1 MYMINNKYYYLKKI
15 KDKKKN
21 LDLLLLADPE
31 EEAIDKYIDNCEVF
45 EFYHRDIL
53 IGQGAVMELSSTVY
67 EIKNFAIYEKFHNCG
82 YGKILINLLC
92 EKYLENFKNRY
103 IIVGTSEQGVGFYKK
118 CGFQFSHIVKDFFI
132 TNYKQPIFENG
143 IQCKDM
149 FYLKFKEVTMENFA
163 YYTPTKVVFGK
174 DEEKNV
180 GKLAKDFGAKKVLI
194 HYGGGSAVRSGLIDR
209 IKTSLSEENIAFVE
223 LGGVKPNPRLSLIYE
238 GIKLAKENGVDF
250 ILAVGGGSVIDS
262 AKGIGYGVANPDIED
277 VWDLYIGKKKTQK
290 CAPIGVVL
298 TIAAAGSEMSS
309 GSVVTKED
317 EQLKRSYGCDN
328 ARPKFAV
335 MNPELT
341 YTLPKYQIACG
352 VVDIMMHTMERYF
365 SPVGN
370 LELTDKIAEGL
381 LKTMIKYGKLSLE
394 NPTNYEA
401 RAEIMW
407 ASSLAHNGLTGC
419 GGIGDWS
426 THQLEHDLGGVYDIA
441 HGAGL
446 AAVWGSW
453 ARYVYKE
460 NPRRFAQFAENVFG
474 IEKVGADEE
483 MAIKGIEAMENF
495 YKEIEMPISISETG
509 INLSDEDVEMLAE
522 KCSNNGTRYIGS
534 FKKLFKED
542 MAKIYSMVKK
552 AE

>member
-1 MYMINNKYYYLKKI
+1 MHMINNNYYYLKKI
-15 KDKKKN
+15 EDKKKN
-21 LDLLLLADPE
+21 LALLLLADPE
-31 EEAIDKYIDNCEVF
+31 EEAIDRYINDCEIF
-45 EFYHRDIL
+45 EFYHKDIL
-53 IGQGAVMELSSTVY
+53 IGQGAIKQLSSTIY

-82 YGKILINLLC
+82 YGKILIKLLC
-92 EKYLENFKNRY
+92 KKYLENFKN
-103 IIVGTSEQGVGFYKK
+103 IEILVGTSEQGVGFYKK
-118 CGFQFSHIVKDFFI
+118 CGFQFSHVIKDFFI

-149 FYLKFKEVTMENFA
+149 FYLKFKGVNMENFA

-180 GKLAKDFGAKKVLI
+180 GKLAKEFGAKKVLI
-194 HYGGGSAVRSGLIDR
+194 HYGGGSAVRSGLIDK
-209 IKTSLSEENIAFVE
+209 IKTSLTEENISFVE

-238 GIKLAKENGVDF
+238 GIKLAKENSVDF

-262 AKGIGYGVANPDIED
+262 AKGIGYGIANPDIED

-298 TIAAAGSEMSS
+298 TIAAAGSEMSG

-328 ARPKFAV
+328 ARPKFAI

-381 LKTMIKYGKLSLE
+381 LRTMIKYGKLSLE
-394 NPTNYEA
+394 NPHNYEA

-446 AAVWGSW
+446 SAVWGSW

-460 NPRRFAQFAENVFG
+460 NPKRFVQFAENVFG
-474 IEKVGADEE
+474 IEKIGTDEE
-483 MAIKGIEAMENF
+483 VAIKGIEAMENF
-495 YKEIEMPISISETG
+495 YKDIEMPISISETG

-534 FKKLFKED
+534 FKKFFKED
-542 MAKIYSMVKK
+542 MAKIYSMAK
-552 AE
+552 

>member
-1 MYMINNKYYYLKKI
+1 
-15 KDKKKN
+15 
-21 LDLLLLADPE
+21 
-31 EEAIDKYIDNCEVF
+31 
-45 EFYHRDIL
+45 
-53 IGQGAVMELSSTVY
+53 
-67 EIKNFAIYEKFHNCG
+67 
-82 YGKILINLLC
+82 
-92 EKYLENFKNRY
+92 
-103 IIVGTSEQGVGFYKK
+103 
-118 CGFQFSHIVKDFFI
+118 
-132 TNYKQPIFENG
+132 
-143 IQCKDM
+143 
-149 FYLKFKEVTMENFA
+149 MENFA

-180 GKLAKDFGAKKVLI
+180 GKLAKEFGAKKVLI
-194 HYGGGSAVRSGLIDR
+194 HYGGGSAVRSGLIDK
-209 IKTSLSEENIAFVE
+209 IKTSLTEENISFVE

-238 GIKLAKENGVDF
+238 GIKLAKENSVDF

-262 AKGIGYGVANPDIED
+262 AKGIGYGIANPDIED

-298 TIAAAGSEMSS
+298 TIAAAGSEMSG

-328 ARPKFAV
+328 ARPKFAI

-352 VVDIMMHTMERYF
+352 IVDIMMHTMERYF

-381 LKTMIKYGKLSLE
+381 LRTMIKYGKLSLE
-394 NPTNYEA
+394 NPHNYEA

-446 AAVWGSW
+446 SAVWESW

-460 NPRRFAQFAENVFG
+460 NPKRFVQFAENVFG
-474 IEKVGADEE
+474 IEKIGTDEE
-483 MAIKGIEAMENF
+483 ISIKGIEAMENF
-495 YKEIEMPISISETG
+495 YKDIEMPISISETG
-509 INLSDEDVEMLAE
+509 INLSNEDVEMLAE

-542 MAKIYSMVKK
+542 MAKIYSM
-552 AE
+552 AR

>member
-1 MYMINNKYYYLKKI
+1 MYMINNNYYYLKKI
-15 KDKKKN
+15 EDKKKN
-21 LDLLLLADPE
+21 LALLLLADPE
-31 EEAIDKYIDNCEVF
+31 EEAIDKYINDCEIF
-45 EFYHRDIL
+45 EFYHKDIL
-53 IGQGAVMELSSTVY
+53 IGQGAIKQLSSTIY

-82 YGKILINLLC
+82 YGKILIKLLC
-92 EKYLENFKNRY
+92 KKYLENFKN
-103 IIVGTSEQGVGFYKK
+103 IEILVGTSEQGVGFYKK
-118 CGFQFSHIVKDFFI
+118 CGFQFSHVIKDFFI

-149 FYLKFKEVTMENFA
+149 FYLKFKGVNMENFA

-180 GKLAKDFGAKKVLI
+180 GKLAKEFGAKKVLI
-194 HYGGGSAVRSGLIDR
+194 HYGGGSAVRSGLIDK
-209 IKTSLSEENIAFVE
+209 IKTSLTEENISFVE

-238 GIKLAKENGVDF
+238 GIKLAKENSVDF

-262 AKGIGYGVANPDIED
+262 AKGIGYGIANPDIED

-298 TIAAAGSEMSS
+298 TIAAAGSEMSG

-370 LELTDKIAEGL
+370 LELTDTIAEGL
-381 LKTMIKYGKLSLE
+381 LRTMIKYGKLSLE
-394 NPTNYEA
+394 NPYNYEA

-446 AAVWGSW
+446 SAVWGSW

-460 NPRRFAQFAENVFG
+460 NPKRFVQFAENVFG
-474 IEKVGADEE
+474 IEKIGTDEE
-483 MAIKGIEAMENF
+483 ISIKGIEAMENF
-495 YKEIEMPISISETG
+495 YKDIEMPISISETG

-542 MAKIYSMVKK
+542 MAKIYSM
-552 AE
+552 AR

>member
-53 IGQGAVMELSSTVY
+53 IGQGAVMELSSIVY

-328 ARPKFAV
+328 ARPKFAI

-474 IEKVGADEE
+474 IKKIGTDEE
-483 MAIKGIEAMENF
+483 VAIKGIEAMENF
-495 YKEIEMPISISETG
+495 YKDIEMPISISETG

-542 MAKIYSMVKK
+542 MAKIYSMAK
-552 AE
+552 

>member
-1 MYMINNKYYYLKKI
+1 MYMINNNYYYLKKI
-15 KDKKKN
+15 EDKKKN
-21 LDLLLLADPE
+21 LALLLLADPE
-31 EEAIDKYIDNCEVF
+31 EEAIDKYINDCEIF
-45 EFYHRDIL
+45 EFYHKDIL
-53 IGQGAVMELSSTVY
+53 IGQGAIKQLSSTIY

-82 YGKILINLLC
+82 YGKILIKLLC
-92 EKYLENFKNRY
+92 KKYLENFKN
-103 IIVGTSEQGVGFYKK
+103 IEILVGTSEQGVGFYKK
-118 CGFQFSHIVKDFFI
+118 CGFQFSHVIKDFFV

-149 FYLKFKEVTMENFA
+149 FYLKFKGVNMENFA

-180 GKLAKDFGAKKVLI
+180 GKLAKEFGAKKVLI
-194 HYGGGSAVRSGLIDR
+194 HYGGGSAVRSGLIDK
-209 IKTSLSEENIAFVE
+209 IKTSLTEENISFVE

-238 GIKLAKENGVDF
+238 GIKLSKENSVDF

-262 AKGIGYGVANPDIED
+262 AKGIGYGIANPDIED

-298 TIAAAGSEMSS
+298 TIAAAGSEMSG

-381 LKTMIKYGKLSLE
+381 LRTMIKYGKLSLE
-394 NPTNYEA
+394 NPHNYEA

-446 AAVWGSW
+446 SAVWGSW

-460 NPRRFAQFAENVFG
+460 NPKRFVQFAENVFG
-474 IEKVGADEE
+474 IEKIGTDEE
-483 MAIKGIEAMENF
+483 ISIKGIEAMENF
-495 YKEIEMPISISETG
+495 YKDIEMPISISETG

-542 MAKIYSMVKK
+542 MAKIYSMAK
-552 AE
+552 

>member
-1 MYMINNKYYYLKKI
+1 MYMINNNYYYLKKI
-15 KDKKKN
+15 EDKKKN
-21 LDLLLLADPE
+21 LALLLLADPE
-31 EEAIDKYIDNCEVF
+31 EEAIDKYINDCEIF
-45 EFYHRDIL
+45 EFYHKDIL
-53 IGQGAVMELSSTVY
+53 IGQGAIKQLSSTIY

-92 EKYLENFKNRY
+92 KKYLENFKN
-103 IIVGTSEQGVGFYKK
+103 IEILVGTSEQGVGFYKK
-118 CGFQFSHIVKDFFI
+118 CGFQFSHVIKDFFV

-149 FYLKFKEVTMENFA
+149 FYLKFKGVNMENFA
-163 YYTPTKVVFGK
+163 YYTPTKVVLGK
-174 DEEKNV
+174 NEEKNV
-180 GKLAKDFGAKKVLI
+180 GKLAKEFGAKKVLI
-194 HYGGGSAVRSGLIDR
+194 HYGGGSAVRSGLIDK
-209 IKTSLSEENIAFVE
+209 IKTSLTEENISFVE

-238 GIKLAKENGVDF
+238 GIKLAKENSVDF

-262 AKGIGYGVANPDIED
+262 AKGIGYGIANPDIED

-298 TIAAAGSEMSS
+298 TIAAAGSEMSG

-381 LKTMIKYGKLSLE
+381 LRTMIKYGKLSLE
-394 NPTNYEA
+394 NPHNYEA

-446 AAVWGSW
+446 SAVWGSW

-460 NPRRFAQFAENVFG
+460 NPKRFVQFAENVFG
-474 IEKVGADEE
+474 IEKIGTDEE
-483 MAIKGIEAMENF
+483 VAIKGIEAMENF
-495 YKEIEMPISISETG
+495 YKDIEMPISISETG
-509 INLSDEDVEMLAE
+509 INLSNEDVEMLAE

-542 MAKIYSMVKK
+542 MAKIYSM
-552 AE
+552 AR

>member
-1 MYMINNKYYYLKKI
+1 MYMINNNYYYLKKI
-15 KDKKKN
+15 EDKKKN
-21 LDLLLLADPE
+21 LALLLLADPE
-31 EEAIDKYIDNCEVF
+31 EEAIDRYINDCEIF
-45 EFYHRDIL
+45 EFYHKDIL
-53 IGQGAVMELSSTVY
+53 IGQGAIKQLSSTIY

-82 YGKILINLLC
+82 YGKILIKLLC
-92 EKYLENFKNRY
+92 KKYLENFKN
-103 IIVGTSEQGVGFYKK
+103 IEILVGTSEQGVGFYKK
-118 CGFQFSHIVKDFFI
+118 CGFQFSHVIKDFFI

-194 HYGGGSAVRSGLIDR
+194 HYGGGSAVRSGLIDK
-209 IKTSLSEENIAFVE
+209 IKTSLTEENISFVE

-238 GIKLAKENGVDF
+238 GIKLSKENSVDF

-262 AKGIGYGVANPDIED
+262 AKGIGYGIANPDIED

-298 TIAAAGSEMSS
+298 TIAAAGSEMSG

-328 ARPKFAV
+328 ARPKFAI

-381 LKTMIKYGKLSLE
+381 LRTMIKYGKLSLE
-394 NPTNYEA
+394 NPYNYEA

-446 AAVWGSW
+446 SAVWGSW

-460 NPRRFAQFAENVFG
+460 NPKRFVQFAENVFG
-474 IEKVGADEE
+474 IEKIGTDEE
-483 MAIKGIEAMENF
+483 IAIKGIEAMENF
-495 YKEIEMPISISETG
+495 YKDIEMPISISETG

-542 MAKIYSMVKK
+542 MAKIYSMAK
-552 AE
+552 

>member
-1 MYMINNKYYYLKKI
+1 MYMINNNYYYLKKI
-15 KDKKKN
+15 EDKKKN
-21 LDLLLLADPE
+21 LALLLLADPE
-31 EEAIDKYIDNCEVF
+31 EEAIDKYINDCEIF
-45 EFYHRDIL
+45 EFYHKDIL
-53 IGQGAVMELSSTVY
+53 IGQGAIKQLSSTIY

-92 EKYLENFKNRY
+92 KKYLESFKN
-103 IIVGTSEQGVGFYKK
+103 IEILVGTSEQGVGFYKK
-118 CGFQFSHIVKDFFI
+118 CGFQFSHIIKDFFI

-149 FYLKFKEVTMENFA
+149 FYLKFKGVNMENFA

-194 HYGGGSAVRSGLIDR
+194 HYGGGSAVRSGLIDK
-209 IKTSLSEENIAFVE
+209 IKTSLTEESISFVE

-238 GIKLAKENGVDF
+238 GIKLAKENSVDF

-262 AKGIGYGVANPDIED
+262 AKGIGYGIANPDIED

-298 TIAAAGSEMSS
+298 TIAAAGSEMSG

-381 LKTMIKYGKLSLE
+381 LRTMIKYGKLSLE
-394 NPTNYEA
+394 NPHNYEA

-446 AAVWGSW
+446 SAVWGSW

-460 NPRRFAQFAENVFG
+460 NPKRFVQFAENVFG
-474 IEKVGADEE
+474 IEKIGTDEE
-483 MAIKGIEAMENF
+483 ISIKGIEAMENF
-495 YKEIEMPISISETG
+495 YKDIEMPISISETG
-509 INLSDEDVEMLAE
+509 INLSDKDVEILAE

-542 MAKIYSMVKK
+542 MAKIYSM
-552 AE
+552 AR

>member
-328 ARPKFAV
+328 ARPKFAI

-495 YKEIEMPISISETG
+495 YKDIEMPISISETG

-542 MAKIYSMVKK
+542 MAKIYSM
-552 AE
+552 AR

>member
-15 KDKKKN
+15 EDKKKN

-92 EKYLENFKNRY
+92 EKYLESFKNKD

-118 CGFQFSHIVKDFFI
+118 CGFQFSHIVKNFFI

-209 IKTSLSEENIAFVE
+209 IKTSLSEENISFVE

-328 ARPKFAV
+328 ARPKFAI

-446 AAVWGSW
+446 SAVWGSW
-453 ARYVYKE
+453 ARYVFKE

-474 IEKVGADEE
+474 IEKIGTDEE

-495 YKEIEMPISISETG
+495 YKDIEMPISISETG
-509 INLSDEDVEMLAE
+509 ITLSDEDVEMLAE

-542 MAKIYSMVKK
+542 MAKIYSM
-552 AE
+552 AR

>member
-1 MYMINNKYYYLKKI
+1 MYMINNNYYYLKKI
-15 KDKKKN
+15 EDKKKN
-21 LDLLLLADPE
+21 LALLLLADPE
-31 EEAIDKYIDNCEVF
+31 EEAIDKYINDCEIF
-45 EFYHRDIL
+45 EFYHKDIL
-53 IGQGAVMELSSTVY
+53 IGQGAIKQLSSTIY

-92 EKYLENFKNRY
+92 KKYLENFKN
-103 IIVGTSEQGVGFYKK
+103 IEILVGTSEQGVGFYKK
-118 CGFQFSHIVKDFFI
+118 CGFQFSHVIKDFFV

-149 FYLKFKEVTMENFA
+149 FYLKFKGVNMENFA
-163 YYTPTKVVFGK
+163 YYTPTKVVLGK
-174 DEEKNV
+174 NEEKNV
-180 GKLAKDFGAKKVLI
+180 GKLAKEFGAKKVLI
-194 HYGGGSAVRSGLIDR
+194 HYGGGSAVRSGLIDK
-209 IKTSLSEENIAFVE
+209 IKTSLTEENISFVE

-238 GIKLAKENGVDF
+238 GIKLAKENSVDF

-262 AKGIGYGVANPDIED
+262 AKGIGYGIANPDIED

-298 TIAAAGSEMSS
+298 TIAAAGSEMSG

-381 LKTMIKYGKLSLE
+381 LRTMIKYGKLSLE
-394 NPTNYEA
+394 NPHNYEA

-446 AAVWGSW
+446 SAVWGSW

-460 NPRRFAQFAENVFG
+460 NPKRFVQFAENVFG
-474 IEKVGADEE
+474 IEKIGTDEE
-483 MAIKGIEAMENF
+483 VAIKGIEAMENF
-495 YKEIEMPISISETG
+495 YKDIEMPISISETG
-509 INLSDEDVEMLAE
+509 INLSDKDVEILAE

-542 MAKIYSMVKK
+542 MAKIYSM
-552 AE
+552 AR

>member
-1 MYMINNKYYYLKKI
+1 MINNKYYYLKKI

-21 LDLLLLADPE
+21 LDVLLLADPE
-31 EEAIDKYIDNCEVF
+31 EKAIDKYIDNCEVF

-209 IKTSLSEENIAFVE
+209 IKTSLSEENISFVE

-328 ARPKFAV
+328 ARPKFAI

-446 AAVWGSW
+446 SAVWGSW
-453 ARYVYKE
+453 ARYVFKE

-474 IEKVGADEE
+474 IEKTGTDEE

-495 YKEIEMPISISETG
+495 YKDIEMPISISETG
-509 INLSDEDVEMLAE
+509 ITLSDEDVEMLAE

-542 MAKIYSMVKK
+542 MAKIYSM
-552 AE
+552 AR

>member
-250 ILAVGGGSVIDS
+250 ILAVGGGSIIDS

-328 ARPKFAV
+328 ARPKFAI

-542 MAKIYSMVKK
+542 MAKIYSM
-552 AE
+552 AR

>member
-15 KDKKKN
+15 EDKKKN

-45 EFYHRDIL
+45 EFYYRDIL
-53 IGQGAVMELSSTVY
+53 IGQGAVMELSSIVY

-92 EKYLENFKNRY
+92 EKYLESFKN
-103 IIVGTSEQGVGFYKK
+103 IEILVGTSEQGVGFYKK
-118 CGFQFSHIVKDFFI
+118 CRFQFSHIVKDFFI

-328 ARPKFAV
+328 ARPKFAI

-446 AAVWGSW
+446 SAIWGSW

-460 NPRRFAQFAENVFG
+460 NPKRFVQFAENVFE
-474 IEKVGADEE
+474 IEKIGTDEE
-483 MAIKGIEAMENF
+483 IAIKGIEAMENF
-495 YKEIEMPISISETG
+495 YKDIEMPISISEAG

-542 MAKIYSMVKK
+542 MAKIYSM
-552 AE
+552 AR

>member
-132 TNYKQPIFENG
+132 TKYKQPIFENG

-328 ARPKFAV
+328 ARPKFAI

-542 MAKIYSMVKK
+542 MAKIYSM
-552 AE
+552 AR

>member
-1 MYMINNKYYYLKKI
+1 MYMINNKYYYLKRI

-31 EEAIDKYIDNCEVF
+31 EEAIDKYINDCKVF
-45 EFYHRDIL
+45 EFYHKDIL
-53 IGQGAVMELSSTVY
+53 IGQGAIKQLSSTIY

-92 EKYLENFKNRY
+92 KKYLENFKN
-103 IIVGTSEQGVGFYKK
+103 IEILVGTSEQGVGFYKK
-118 CGFQFSHIVKDFFI
+118 CGFQFSHIIKDFFI

-149 FYLKFKEVTMENFA
+149 FYLKFKGVNMENFA

-180 GKLAKDFGAKKVLI
+180 GKLAKEFGAKKVLI
-194 HYGGGSAVRSGLIDR
+194 HYGGGSAVRSGLIDK
-209 IKTSLSEENIAFVE
+209 IKTSLTEESISFVE

-238 GIKLAKENGVDF
+238 GIKLAKENSVDF

-262 AKGIGYGVANPDIED
+262 AKGIGYGIANPDIED

-298 TIAAAGSEMSS
+298 TIAAAGSEMSG

-328 ARPKFAV
+328 ARPKFAI

-381 LKTMIKYGKLSLE
+381 LRTMIKYGKLSLE
-394 NPTNYEA
+394 NPHNYEA

-446 AAVWGSW
+446 SAVWESW

-460 NPRRFAQFAENVFG
+460 NPKRFVQFAENVFG
-474 IEKVGADEE
+474 IEKIGTDEE
-483 MAIKGIEAMENF
+483 IAIKGIEAMENF
-495 YKEIEMPISISETG
+495 YKDIEMPIYISETG
-509 INLSDEDVEMLAE
+509 INLSDENVEMLAE

-542 MAKIYSMVKK
+542 MAKIYSM
-552 AE
+552 AR

>member
-1 MYMINNKYYYLKKI
+1 MYMINNNYYYLKKI
-15 KDKKKN
+15 EDKKKN
-21 LDLLLLADPE
+21 LALLLLADPE
-31 EEAIDKYIDNCEVF
+31 EEAIDKYINDCEIF
-45 EFYHRDIL
+45 EFYHKDIL
-53 IGQGAVMELSSTVY
+53 IGQGAIKQLSSTIY

-92 EKYLENFKNRY
+92 KKYLENFKN
-103 IIVGTSEQGVGFYKK
+103 IKILVGTSEQGVGFYKK
-118 CGFQFSHIVKDFFI
+118 CGFQFSHVIKDFFI

-149 FYLKFKEVTMENFA
+149 FYLKFKGVNMENFA

-180 GKLAKDFGAKKVLI
+180 GKLAKEFGAKKVLI
-194 HYGGGSAVRSGLIDR
+194 HYGGGSAVRSGLIDK
-209 IKTSLSEENIAFVE
+209 IKTSLTEENISFVE

-262 AKGIGYGVANPDIED
+262 AKGIGYGIANPDIED

-298 TIAAAGSEMSS
+298 TIAAAGSEMSG

-328 ARPKFAV
+328 ARPKFAI

-381 LKTMIKYGKLSLE
+381 LRTMIKYGKLSLE
-394 NPTNYEA
+394 NPHNYEA

-446 AAVWGSW
+446 SAVWGSW

-460 NPRRFAQFAENVFG
+460 NPKRFVQFAENVFG
-474 IEKVGADEE
+474 IEKIGTDEE
-483 MAIKGIEAMENF
+483 ISIKGIEAMENF
-495 YKEIEMPISISETG
+495 YKDIEMPISISETG

-542 MAKIYSMVKK
+542 MAKIYSMAK
-552 AE
+552 

>member
-209 IKTSLSEENIAFVE
+209 IKTSLTEENIAFVE

-328 ARPKFAV
+328 ARPKFAI

-474 IEKVGADEE
+474 IEKIGTDEE

-495 YKEIEMPISISETG
+495 YKDIEMPISISETG

-542 MAKIYSMVKK
+542 MAKIYSMAK
-552 AE
+552 

>member
-103 IIVGTSEQGVGFYKK
+103 IIVGTSEQRVGFYKK

-194 HYGGGSAVRSGLIDR
+194 HYGGGSAVRNGLIDR

-238 GIKLAKENGVDF
+238 GIKLAKENGIDF

-328 ARPKFAV
+328 ARPKFAI

-446 AAVWGSW
+446 SAVWGSW

-474 IEKVGADEE
+474 IEKVGTDEE
-483 MAIKGIEAMENF
+483 MAIKGIEAMKNF

-542 MAKIYSMVKK
+542 MAKIYSM
-552 AE
+552 AR

>member
-82 YGKILINLLC
+82 YDKILINLLC

-328 ARPKFAV
+328 ARPKFAI

-542 MAKIYSMVKK
+542 MAKIYSM
-552 AE
+552 AR

>member
-1 MYMINNKYYYLKKI
+1 MYMINNNYYYLKKI
-15 KDKKKN
+15 EDKKKN
-21 LDLLLLADPE
+21 LALLLLADPE
-31 EEAIDKYIDNCEVF
+31 EEAIDKYINDCEIF
-45 EFYHRDIL
+45 EFYHKDIL
-53 IGQGAVMELSSTVY
+53 IGQGAIKQLSSTIY

-92 EKYLENFKNRY
+92 KKYLENFKN
-103 IIVGTSEQGVGFYKK
+103 IEILVGTSEQGVGFYKK
-118 CGFQFSHIVKDFFI
+118 CGFQFSHVIKDFFV

-149 FYLKFKEVTMENFA
+149 FYLKFKGVNMENFA

-180 GKLAKDFGAKKVLI
+180 GKLAKEFGAKKVLI
-194 HYGGGSAVRSGLIDR
+194 HYGGGSAVRSGLIDK
-209 IKTSLSEENIAFVE
+209 IKTSLTEENISFVE

-238 GIKLAKENGVDF
+238 GIKLAKENSVDF

-262 AKGIGYGVANPDIED
+262 AKGIGYGIANPDIED

-298 TIAAAGSEMSS
+298 TIAAAGSEMSG

-328 ARPKFAV
+328 ARPKFAI

-341 YTLPKYQIACG
+341 YTLRKYQIACG

-381 LKTMIKYGKLSLE
+381 LRTMIKYGKLSLE
-394 NPTNYEA
+394 NPHNYEA

-446 AAVWGSW
+446 SAVWGSW

-460 NPRRFAQFAENVFG
+460 NPKRFVQFAENVFG
-474 IEKVGADEE
+474 IEKIGTDEE
-483 MAIKGIEAMENF
+483 ISIKGIEAMENF
-495 YKEIEMPISISETG
+495 YKDIEMPISISETG

-542 MAKIYSMVKK
+542 MAKIYSM
-552 AE
+552 AR

>member
-1 MYMINNKYYYLKKI
+1 MCIRDSNNNYYYLKKI
-15 KDKKKN
+15 EDKKKN
-21 LDLLLLADPE
+21 LALLLLADPE
-31 EEAIDKYIDNCEVF
+31 EEAIDKYINDCEIF
-45 EFYHRDIL
+45 EFYHKDIL
-53 IGQGAVMELSSTVY
+53 IGQGAIKQVSSTTY

-92 EKYLENFKNRY
+92 KKYLENFKN
-103 IIVGTSEQGVGFYKK
+103 IEILVGTSEQGVGFYKK
-118 CGFQFSHIVKDFFI
+118 CGFQFSHVIKDFFI

-149 FYLKFKEVTMENFA
+149 FYLKFKGVNMENFA

-180 GKLAKDFGAKKVLI
+180 GKLAKEFGAKKVLI
-194 HYGGGSAVRSGLIDR
+194 HYGGGSAVRSGLIDK
-209 IKTSLSEENIAFVE
+209 IKTSLTEENISFVE

-262 AKGIGYGVANPDIED
+262 AKGIGYGIANPDIED

-298 TIAAAGSEMSS
+298 TIAAAGSEMSG

-328 ARPKFAV
+328 ARPKFAI

-381 LKTMIKYGKLSLE
+381 LRTMIKYGKLSLE
-394 NPTNYEA
+394 NPHNYEA

-446 AAVWGSW
+446 SAVWGSW

-460 NPRRFAQFAENVFG
+460 NPKRFVQFAENVFG
-474 IEKVGADEE
+474 IEKIGTDEDV
-483 MAIKGIEAMENF
+483 AIKGIEAMENF
-495 YKEIEMPISISETG
+495 YKDIEMPISISETG

-542 MAKIYSMVKK
+542 MAKIYSMAK
-552 AE
+552 

>member
-103 IIVGTSEQGVGFYKK
+103 IIVGTSEQRVGFYKK

-328 ARPKFAV
+328 ARPKFAI

-474 IEKVGADEE
+474 IEKVGTDEE

-542 MAKIYSMVKK
+542 ITKIYSM
-552 AE
+552 AR

>member
-1 MYMINNKYYYLKKI
+1 MYMINNNYYYLKKI
-15 KDKKKN
+15 EDKKKN
-21 LDLLLLADPE
+21 LALLLLADPE
-31 EEAIDKYIDNCEVF
+31 EEAIDKYINDCEIF
-45 EFYHRDIL
+45 EFYHKDIL
-53 IGQGAVMELSSTVY
+53 IGQGAIKQLSSTIY

-92 EKYLENFKNRY
+92 KKYLESFKN
-103 IIVGTSEQGVGFYKK
+103 IEILVGTSEQGVGFYKK
-118 CGFQFSHIVKDFFI
+118 CGFQFSHIIKDFFI

-149 FYLKFKEVTMENFA
+149 FYLKFKGVNMENFA

-180 GKLAKDFGAKKVLI
+180 GKLAKEFGAKKVLI
-194 HYGGGSAVRSGLIDR
+194 HYGGGSAVRSGLIDK
-209 IKTSLSEENIAFVE
+209 IKTSLTEESISFVE

-238 GIKLAKENGVDF
+238 GIKLAKENSVDF

-262 AKGIGYGVANPDIED
+262 AKGIGYGIANPDIED

-298 TIAAAGSEMSS
+298 TIAAAGSEMSG

-328 ARPKFAV
+328 ARPKFAI

-381 LKTMIKYGKLSLE
+381 LRTMIKYGKLSLE
-394 NPTNYEA
+394 NPHNYEA

-446 AAVWGSW
+446 SAVWGSW

-460 NPRRFAQFAENVFG
+460 NPKRFVQFAENVFG
-474 IEKVGADEE
+474 IEKIGTDEE
-483 MAIKGIEAMENF
+483 IAIKGIEAMENF
-495 YKEIEMPISISETG
+495 YKDIEMPISISETG

-542 MAKIYSMVKK
+542 MAKIYSM
-552 AE
+552 AR

>member
-1 MYMINNKYYYLKKI
+1 MHMINNNYYYLKKI
-15 KDKKKN
+15 EDKKKN
-21 LDLLLLADPE
+21 LALLLLADPE
-31 EEAIDKYIDNCEVF
+31 EEAIDRYINDCEIF
-45 EFYHRDIL
+45 EFYHKDIL
-53 IGQGAVMELSSTVY
+53 IGQGAIKQLSSTIY

-82 YGKILINLLC
+82 YGKILIKLLC
-92 EKYLENFKNRY
+92 KKYLENFKN
-103 IIVGTSEQGVGFYKK
+103 IEILVGTSEQGVGFYKK
-118 CGFQFSHIVKDFFI
+118 CGFQFSHVIKDFFI

-149 FYLKFKEVTMENFA
+149 FYLKFKGVNMENFA

-180 GKLAKDFGAKKVLI
+180 GKLAKEFGAKKVLI
-194 HYGGGSAVRSGLIDR
+194 HYGGGSAVRSGLIDK
-209 IKTSLSEENIAFVE
+209 IKTSLTEENISFVE

-238 GIKLAKENGVDF
+238 GIKLSKENSVDF

-262 AKGIGYGVANPDIED
+262 AKGIGYGIANPDIED

-298 TIAAAGSEMSS
+298 TIAAAGSEMSG

-328 ARPKFAV
+328 ARPKFAI

-381 LKTMIKYGKLSLE
+381 LRTMIKYGKLSLE
-394 NPTNYEA
+394 NPYNYEA

-446 AAVWGSW
+446 SAVWGSW

-460 NPRRFAQFAENVFG
+460 NPKRFVQFAENVFG
-474 IEKVGADEE
+474 IEKIGTDEE
-483 MAIKGIEAMENF
+483 ISIKGIEAMENF
-495 YKEIEMPISISETG
+495 YKDIEMPISISETG

-542 MAKIYSMVKK
+542 MAKIYSMAK
-552 AE
+552 

>member
-15 KDKKKN
+15 EDKKKN

-92 EKYLENFKNRY
+92 EKYLESFKNKD

-118 CGFQFSHIVKDFFI
+118 CGFQFSHIVKNFFI

-328 ARPKFAV
+328 ARPKFAI

-446 AAVWGSW
+446 SAVWGSW

-460 NPRRFAQFAENVFG
+460 NPKRFVQFAENVFG
-474 IEKVGADEE
+474 IEKIGTDEDV
-483 MAIKGIEAMENF
+483 AIKGIEAMENF
-495 YKEIEMPISISETG
+495 YKDIEMPISISETG

-542 MAKIYSMVKK
+542 MAKIYSM
-552 AE
+552 AR

>member
-1 MYMINNKYYYLKKI
+1 MYMINNNYYYLKKI
-15 KDKKKN
+15 ADKKKN

-31 EEAIDKYIDNCEVF
+31 EEAIDKYINDCEVF
-45 EFYHRDIL
+45 EFYYRDIL
-53 IGQGAVMELSSTVY
+53 IGQGAIMQLSSTTY

-92 EKYLENFKNRY
+92 KKYLESFKN
-103 IIVGTSEQGVGFYKK
+103 IEILVGTSEQGVSFYKK
-118 CGFQFSHIVKDFFI
+118 CGFQFSHVIKDFFI

-149 FYLKFKEVTMENFA
+149 FYLKFKGVNMENFA

-180 GKLAKDFGAKKVLI
+180 GKLAKEFGAKKVLI
-194 HYGGGSAVRSGLIDR
+194 HYGGGSAVRSGLIDK
-209 IKTSLSEENIAFVE
+209 IKTSLTEENIAFVE

-238 GIKLAKENGVDF
+238 GIKLAKENSVDF

-290 CAPIGVVL
+290 CTPIGVIL

-328 ARPKFAV
+328 ARPKFAI

-352 VVDIMMHTMERYF
+352 VVDIMMHTIERYF

-381 LKTMIKYGKLSLE
+381 LRTMLKYGKLSLE
-394 NPTNYEA
+394 NPNNYEA

-446 AAVWGSW
+446 SAVWGSW

-460 NPRRFAQFAENVFG
+460 NPKRFVQFAENVFG
-474 IEKVGADEE
+474 IEKIGTDEE
-483 MAIKGIEAMENF
+483 IAIKGIEAMENF
-495 YKEIEMPISISETG
+495 YKGIEMPISISETG
-509 INLSDEDVEMLAE
+509 ITLSDEDVEMLAE

-542 MAKIYSMVKK
+542 MAKIYSMAK
-552 AE
+552 

>member
-67 EIKNFAIYEKFHNCG
+67 EIKNFAIYEKFYNCG

-328 ARPKFAV
+328 ARPKFAI

-426 THQLEHDLGGVYDIA
+426 THRLEHDLGGVYDIA

-542 MAKIYSMVKK
+542 MAKIYSM
-552 AE
+552 AR

>member
-15 KDKKKN
+15 EDKKKN

-92 EKYLENFKNRY
+92 EKYLESFKNKD

-118 CGFQFSHIVKDFFI
+118 CGFQFSHIVKNFFI

-209 IKTSLSEENIAFVE
+209 IKTSLSEENISFVE

-328 ARPKFAV
+328 ARPKFAI

-446 AAVWGSW
+446 SAVWGSW
-453 ARYVYKE
+453 ARYVFKE

-474 IEKVGADEE
+474 IEKTGTDEE

-495 YKEIEMPISISETG
+495 YKDIEMPISISETG
-509 INLSDEDVEMLAE
+509 ITLSDEDVEMLAE

-542 MAKIYSMVKK
+542 MAKIYSM
-552 AE
+552 AR